1 MLDITLDIN
10 HQPSNQAALAAVA
23 SGMIFN
29 GHGILWKV
37 AAFSFFWWILLGPL
51 FLGFFLSVKFQ
62 GVIAVLH
69 GMKQQLVFLR
79 TPNVCNTTYIRDI

>member
-1 MLDITLDIN
+1 MLDIN
-10 HQPSNQAALAAVA
+10 HQPSNQAAVA

-37 AAFSFFWWILLGPL
+37 ARFLVDSFGPL
-51 FLGFFLSVKFQ
+51 FLVFFLSVKFQ